1 MGYFFDT
8 LIFIMFFCSM
18 MLLMIR
24 YILEKILCLLRRESI
39 YFWHVSV

>member
-24 YILEKILCLLRRESI
+24 YILEKNPLLVKKRI
-39 YFWHVSV
+39 NLFLA